1 MPLVPV
7 PDSLADEAGRPR
19 FGTYE
24 GGLNAI
30 ALDALGGD
38 FRPSLARRFLRQ
50 KRWHYTLVATPEVA
64 VLSAV
69 VDLGYTANA
78 FCCAVDLK
86 ERRVLADES
95 FLSPP
100 GPWVKVG
107 DRPNDGLDARFRSPG
122 ATLGAKAQGSRYTLE
137 VEVSRMRARAEHPFV
152 WRGTLDAQ
160 GAPPAVTV
168 IAPTE
173 HAGVNVTQKSGAL
186 EASGTLEAGGRRYA
200 LDGGV
205 GGMDYTQGLLAR
217 KTTWRWAFAQGRL
230 PDGAPFGLNLVEGFN
245 EASAD
250 ANENAA
256 FVGGATPRMFSLARA
271 RFTFDKERYLAPWKV
286 ETEDG
291 AVQLTFT
298 PIHVH
303 HELRDYK
310 VIRSKFV
317 QVVGLFE
324 GTVRV
329 GDQSLILSSLAGV
342 TEDQDV
348 LW

>member
-1 MPLVPV
+1 VSLSPV
-7 PDSLADEAGRPR
+7 PAALADDAGRPR

-24 GGLNAI
+24 GGFS
-30 ALDALGGD
+30 ALSFDGLGGD
-38 FRPSLARRFLRQ
+38 FKPSRARRFVRQ
-50 KRWHYTLVATPEVA
+50 KRWHYTLVTTPQVL

-78 FCCAVDLK
+78 FCCAVDLP

-95 FLSPP
+95 FLSLP
-100 GPWVKVG
+100 GPWAKVG
-107 DRPNDGLDARFRSPG
+107 DRPNDGLDARFRTPG
-122 ATLGAKAQGSRYTLE
+122 ATLGAKATGGQCE
-137 VEVSRMRARAEHPFV
+137 IDVEVSKLRARADHPFSWHGQLV
-152 WRGTLDAQ
+152 TEA
-160 GAPPAVTV
+160 APPAITV
-168 IAPTE
+168 VAPTE

-186 EASGTLEAGGRRYA
+186 LCRGTLEAGGGRYS

-205 GGMDYTQGLLAR
+205 GGMDYTQGFLAR

-230 PDGAPFGLNLVEGFN
+230 PDGTPFGLNLVEGFN
-245 EASAD
+245 EAEAD

-256 FVGGATPRMFSLARA
+256 FVGQGLHPLARA
-271 RFTFDKERYLAPWKV
+271 RFEFDKDRYLSPWRV
-286 ETEDG
+286 STEDG

-329 GDQSLILSSLAGV
+329 DGRALTLTSLAGV